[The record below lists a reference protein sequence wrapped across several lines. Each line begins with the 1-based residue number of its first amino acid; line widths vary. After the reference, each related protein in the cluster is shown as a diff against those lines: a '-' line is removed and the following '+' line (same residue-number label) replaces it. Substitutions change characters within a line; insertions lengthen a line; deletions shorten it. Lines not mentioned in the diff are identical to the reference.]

1 MISFITHAAVQS
13 LLSIALAWLGVKLLR
28 VRSPQLEK
36 TIWTTVLIASLAMLL
51 PTRWAV
57 PQFLPLP
64 SGIVGVTRSWSGAV
78 VEVTSGRAGGTAL
91 VAAGWLYALV
101 AGVLLARMLVGWVR
115 VSRMASA
122 GTRLRLDWPPRRG
135 QAMSLGNGHTTPFAW
150 AATADIRVVPQLGAP
165 MTFGSTILLPAD
177 AVSWSDERLHAVLS
191 HEIAH
196 ARARDCQVLWLAS
209 AYACVLWFNPLV
221 WWLKGRFAELAEHSS
236 DDAVLRASADHADYA
251 QILLD
256 AARAPRPP
264 GSVVAS
270 GVVVAMARSAVGKRI
285 ERVLSRDRP
294 GRLPAVWHRVLAVV
308 LVLPVVAVAAEA
320 VHGVRPGT
328 QATQAQAATTMS
340 DPGSLPRAP
349 RILSWGDDDA
359 LKRWYPADAERKGIA
374 GFVDLSVL
382 LDAAGRPT
390 DTVVL
395 SEYPQDYGFA
405 SAASGLAH
413 EMTYENP
420 TGQPVNFRFR
430 VKFALNEHAGGSGT
444 TGTTNFEQ
452 GEQAPPPGQ

>member
-36 TIWTTVLIASLAMLL
+36 TIWTTVLITSLAMLVL
-51 PTRWAV
+51 THWAV
-57 PQFLPLP
+57 PQFWVLPA
-64 SGIVGVTRSWSGAV
+64 GIAGMTGSWSGAV

-91 VAAGWLYALV
+91 IAAGWLYALV
-101 AGVLLARMLVGWVR
+101 AGVLLARMAVGWVR
-115 VSRMASA
+115 VAGMARA
-122 GTRLRLDWPPRRG
+122 GAKLPLRRL
-135 QAMSLGNGHTTPFAW
+135 SSFAW
-150 AATADIRVVPQLGAP
+150 AAAADIRVVPGLGAP

-177 AVSWSDERLHAVLS
+177 ATSWSDERLHAVLS
-191 HEIAH
+191 HELAH

-209 AYACVLWFNPLV
+209 AYACVLWFNPLA

-236 DDAVLRASADHADYA
+236 DDAVLRDSADHADYA

-264 GSVVAS
+264 GSVVAA

-285 ERVLSRDRP
+285 ERVLSRGRP
-294 GRLPAVWHRVLAVV
+294 GRLPALWHRILAVV

-320 VHGVRPGT
+320 VQGVRPGT
-328 QATQAQAATTMS
+328 QATEAQAATTMS
-340 DPGSLPRAP
+340 GPNSLPKAP
-349 RILSWGDDDA
+349 RILSWGDSDA
-359 LKRWYPADAERKGIA
+359 LKRWYPAEAERKGID

-395 SEYPQDYGFA
+395 SEYPPDHGFG

-430 VKFALNEHAGGSGT
+430 VKFELNEQAGGSGT

-452 GEQAPPPGQ
+452 GAQTPPPAQ

>member
-36 TIWTTVLIASLAMLL
+36 TIWTTVLIASLVMLL
-51 PTRWAV
+51 PVRWAV
-57 PQFLPLP
+57 LQFWTLP

-78 VEVTSGRAGGTAL
+78 VEATSGRAGGTAL
-91 VAAGWLYALV
+91 IATSWLYALV
-101 AGVLLARMLVGWVR
+101 AGVLLARMLIGWLR
-115 VSRMASA
+115 VSRMARS
-122 GTRLRLDWPPRRG
+122 GTLVRLDRPLWPEQTP
-135 QAMSLGNGHTTPFAW
+135 SLGRGRSTSFAW
-150 AATADIRVVPQLGAP
+150 AAAADIRVVPQLGAP
-165 MTFGSTILLPAD
+165 ITFGSTILLPAD
-177 AVSWSDERLHAVLS
+177 AMSWSAERLHAVLS
-191 HEIAH
+191 HEMAH

-209 AYACVLWFNPLV
+209 AYACVLWFNPLA

-236 DDAVLRASADHADYA
+236 DDAVLRDSADHTHYA

-270 GVVVAMARSAVGKRI
+270 GVVVAMARSATGKRI
-285 ERVLSRDRP
+285 ERVLSRGRP
-294 GRLPAVWHRVLAVV
+294 GRLPGVWHRILAVV
-308 LVLPVVAVAAEA
+308 LVLPVVAIAAET
-320 VHGVRPGT
+320 VHGAETMPGM
-328 QATQAQAATTMS
+328 QAA
-340 DPGSLPRAP
+340 RA
-349 RILSWGDDDA
+349 RILSWGNG
-359 LKRWYPADAERKGIA
+359 LEQWYPVEAKRKGID
-374 GFVDLSVL
+374 GFVDLSVQ

-395 SEYPQDYGFA
+395 SEYPPEYGFA

-413 EMTYENP
+413 VMTYENP
-420 TGQPVNFRFR
+420 TGQPVSFRFR

-452 GEQAPPPGQ
+452 GGQTPPSAQ